1 MSGALGGMNC
11 DFQMKQKLYRG
22 KSDGMYII
30 ILERTWEKLLLMAH
44 AIVAMEN

>member
-11 DFQMKQKLYRG
+11 DFQMKQNLYRG

-30 ILERTWEKLLLMAH
+30 ILERTWEKLLLVAH
-44 AIVAMEN
+44 AIAAAED